1 MKRDW
6 TSRSTILIFALI
18 LIVLNLIGLNLF
30 GRIDLTDDGV
40 YSLSDA
46 SRDLVGNLDDP
57 VTVTAFFT
65 SDLPA
70 PYSSNR
76 RFLKDKLDDYRA
88 YGGRN
93 FQYRFVDPRDDEK
106 LRQEATRFQIPPV
119 QIQVI
124 ESDNVLLKNAYMGL
138 AIQYGGK
145 RESIPVVQDLSTLEY
160 DITSALRRLTRTET
174 PRIGFLSGHG
184 EPDPAQDMP
193 TLHRNLSRNYTVE
206 AISVTNGKIENPPA
220 AMLVVAPTD
229 TIPSEDLRA
238 IDDYIMNGGR
248 VGFLLNRVTA
258 DLQSGQ
264 ASLLTTGL
272 EDMLAGYGVGLGD
285 DLIMDR
291 QSSVVTVQRRQGF
304 FNIPQQV
311 PYPFFPISTSFN
323 PDNRMVNRLR
333 DLMFYFVSTVD
344 TSLTVPEGVDR
355 ELLVFSSSRSTTQK
369 GFFFIQ
375 PMFEQAQFSDGP
387 FVISA
392 AYRGEFPSAYERG
405 RSSLSTRMAIVGDGD
420 FLNESIIGPVPG
432 NGDFGLN
439 LVDWLVQDEAL
450 LSIRTKTI
458 APRALNEISAGLRPW
473 IKYGNMIGPVLIV
486 VLFGLIRWRTRRNR
500 QIVLVR

>member
-46 SRDLVGNLDDP
+46 SKDLVGNLDDP

-93 FQYRFVDPRDDEK
+93 FQYRFVDPRDDEE

-184 EPDPAQDMP
+184 EPDPAQDMQ

-206 AISVTNGKIENPPA
+206 VISVTNGKIENPPA

-304 FNIPQQV
+304 FNIQQQV

-333 DLMFYFVSTVD
+333 DLMFYFASTVD
-344 TSLTVPEGVDR
+344 TSLTLPDGVER
-355 ELLVFSSSRSTTQK
+355 ELLVFSSSRSTK
-369 GFFFIQ
+369 
-375 PMFEQAQFSDGP
+375 
-387 FVISA
+387 
-392 AYRGEFPSAYERG
+392 
-405 RSSLSTRMAIVGDGD
+405 L
-420 FLNESIIGPVPG
+420 
-432 NGDFGLN
+432 
-439 LVDWLVQDEAL
+439 
-450 LSIRTKTI
+450 
-458 APRALNEISAGLRPW
+458 
-473 IKYGNMIGPVLIV
+473 
-486 VLFGLIRWRTRRNR
+486 
-500 QIVLVR
+500 